1 MNEHESKLFLGSLK
15 GGPNPFP
22 NYTKNIWIRPFS
34 DPPGHSEVF
43 SHPFSACPQGASPH
57 SDFCANLFICSQDL
71 KFYDKNASLLGEN
84 QIWVKT
90 ESTIFGHF
98 SMNFALLY
106 GSCLTYYGVW
116 ALKIYGFWNYTRP
129 TTLTS
134 CYILLKVVKSPK
146 KGIREAQS
154 ACVQQAIDTIY
165 FKFCFLLYYTLL
177 TKILHNLIFWHTLM
191 KNSTL

>member
-1 MNEHESKLFLGSLK
+1 MIEHESKIFLGGLK

-22 NYTKNIWIRPFS
+22 NYSKNFWIRPFS

-43 SHPFSACPQGASPH
+43 QHPNSAWPRGVSPH

-98 SMNFALLY
+98 FNEFCPTLWELLDLIW
-106 GSCLTYYGVW
+106 CLGTQNLWV
-116 ALKIYGFWNYTRP
+116 LKLYMVHNTN
-129 TTLTS
+129 
-134 CYILLKVVKSPK
+134 
-146 KGIREAQS
+146 
-154 ACVQQAIDTIY
+154 
-165 FKFCFLLYYTLL
+165 FLLHT
-177 TKILHNLIFWHTLM
+177 INDRILIF
-191 KNSTL
+191 